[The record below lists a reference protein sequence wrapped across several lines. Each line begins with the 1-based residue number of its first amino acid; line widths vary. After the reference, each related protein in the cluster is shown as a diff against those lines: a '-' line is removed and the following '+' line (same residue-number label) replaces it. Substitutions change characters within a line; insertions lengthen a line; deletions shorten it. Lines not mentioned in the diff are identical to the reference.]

1 MLHCCSAVCEENEN
15 EPIPPVNSRLITRSS
30 LEIVLWNTE
39 RTFLFSF
46 SHGVEDQFLLLC
58 FSPIANRCC
67 LHTVVVVV
75 PQRKTAIAI
84 EERAVAGSCALPQEE
99 RRNYGYVKWETRIGA
114 HSCSK

>member
-1 MLHCCSAVCEENEN
+1 M
-15 EPIPPVNSRLITRSS
+15 
-30 LEIVLWNTE
+30 
-39 RTFLFSF
+39 FSF
-46 SHGVEDQFLLLC
+46 SHAVEDQFPLLC

-75 PQRKTAIAI
+75 PERKTAIAR
-84 EERAVAGSCALPQEE
+84 EAVAGSCALPQEE